1 MQTSQPAEIHT
12 QPAATPWC
20 IFVAGVAV
28 GGGILTLAGV
38 IGGWLPANRLVTG
51 FALLALF
58 LLIALLTGWL
68 ALLRSH
74 YRTSQRAASARM
86 AAQEHQTF
94 AAALQD
100 SAQALTGTLDLDE
113 VLDRIL
119 GNVSRVVAHDAA
131 NVMLLDEATDAVRID
146 RSAQT
151 RADYGTHPRL
161 LDQPFALSDFQ
172 NLAEMQRTLAPV
184 IIADTASDPRWAQLP
199 ESAWIRSSL
208 GAPIVSHGRVLGF
221 ILLDSAQPAF
231 FKAEQATRLSSF
243 CDQAAIALENAQ
255 LYAAAHRELV
265 ERQRAQQELTRRLA
279 EMELL
284 NRAIVHA
291 ATLDLEEALNMICR
305 DLAMHFAAPQ
315 AGIALLDDSGQSL
328 TVIADYTPSAATSAV
343 GARIPV
349 QNNPTT
355 EYVLAE
361 RRPLAIVDV
370 AHDERLAPIRALM
383 EARRIVSM
391 LLLPLFARDDI
402 IGTIG
407 LDWFEP
413 HVCSEDEIEL
423 AQAVAH
429 AAGQT
434 LDNARL
440 YRAVRQELAERQ
452 RAEQR
457 ERRQREFLEAL
468 HDVTLALVS
477 SLDIDVVLDRL
488 LTVIGRV
495 VEHSAA
501 NIMLI
506 DEDGVHARVVR
517 SIGYTQPATP
527 EFLTL
532 HYRIE
537 DTHTLRTMRETRQP
551 VLISDTHIDPH
562 WVHIEGDEWIHSY
575 LGAPLIRQGQ
585 VFGFISID
593 SRNANFFTEE
603 DAVRLRTFADQVAIA
618 LDNARLF
625 QQAQQARAAAEAAS
639 RTKSV
644 FLANMSHEIRTPMNA
659 VIGMT
664 SLLLSTPLTPEQR
677 DYVETIRTS
686 GDALLAVIN
695 NILDF
700 SKIESDHLQLEQQ
713 PFQLA
718 TCIDETLDLFASKAA
733 AQETELTAWI
743 DDNVPAWLVGDMA
756 RLRQILVNLVGNG
769 VKFTRGGEVEITAT
783 IEGDAADMQL
793 HLAVRDTGIG
803 IPSDRMDRLF
813 HPFSQVDPTPARR
826 FDGAG
831 LGLVISRRLAQLMG
845 GDIWVESAV
854 GRGSTFH
861 CRIRVS
867 AVDRAGDRTDTD
879 AALAF
884 LAGKRIWLAEQ
895 HRATLTN
902 VSRLLQRW
910 GATVVSVNTP
920 SALAARIQ
928 QDVEAPDV
936 LLVDVRLLAQAPELA
951 GQWLAQPHLRT
962 CPVLAV
968 KAVGS
973 GEGAQLLPTAA
984 HLLRP
989 IKQRQLQQKLLQVL
1003 APVDAAALAAPNG
1016 PAASAPGAAPIRILL
1031 AEDNLV
1037 NQKVVLR
1044 LLEKQGF
1051 GADVAGNGLEVLEA
1065 LHQRSY
1071 DLVLMDVHMPAMDG
1085 IAATQ
1090 AIRRELPAARQPR
1103 IVALTAAAM
1112 VEDRQA
1118 CLAAGM
1124 DAFLTKPVRPEALL
1138 EILQTTPARREAPTQ

>member
-1 MQTSQPAEIHT
+1 MHWRTFAL
-12 QPAATPWC
+12 
-20 IFVAGVAV
+20 GVV
-28 GGGILTLAGV
+28 TGGILTLASV

-51 FALLALF
+51 FALFAL
-58 LLIALLTGWL
+58 LLLMALLTGWL
-68 ALLRSH
+68 ALLRIHS
-74 YRTSQRAASARM
+74 RTSQRAASAHM

-119 GNVSRVVAHDAA
+119 SNVSRVVAHDAA
-131 NVMLLDEATDAVRID
+131 NVMLLDDASSVVRIV

-161 LDQPFALSDFQ
+161 LDRLLTLSDFQ

-208 GAPIVSHGRVLGF
+208 GAPVVSHGHVLGF
-221 ILLDSAQPAF
+221 ILLNSAQPAF
-231 FKAEQATRLSSF
+231 FNAEQAARLSSF

-255 LYAAAHRELV
+255 LYAAAHRELA

-284 NRAIVHA
+284 NRTIVHA
-291 ATLDLEEALNMICR
+291 ATLNLEEALNMICR
-305 DLAMHFAAPQ
+305 DLAVHFAAPQ
-315 AGIALLDDSGQSL
+315 AGIALLDDDGQTL
-328 TVIADYTPSAATSAV
+328 TVIADYTPNAATSAV

-355 EYVLAE
+355 EYVLSE

-370 AHDERLAPIRALM
+370 AHDERLAPIRTLM

-413 HVCSEDEIEL
+413 HPYSEDEIEL

-429 AAGQT
+429 AAGQA

-440 YRAVRQELAERQ
+440 YRAMEQELAERQ

-457 ERRQREFLEAL
+457 ERHQREFLEAL
-468 HDVTLALVS
+468 HDVTLALIS
-477 SLDIDVVLDRL
+477 SLDLDVVLDRL
-488 LTVIGRV
+488 LAVIERV
-495 VEHSAA
+495 VEYSAA

-532 HYRIE
+532 HYQIE
-537 DTHTLRTMRETRQP
+537 DTYTLRTMRETRQP
-551 VLISDTHIDPH
+551 VLISDTHTDPH

-585 VFGFISID
+585 VFGFISFD
-593 SRNANFFTEE
+593 SCNPNFFTEE
-603 DAVRLRTFADQVAIA
+603 DAVRLRTLADQVAIA
-618 LDNARLF
+618 LENARLF
-625 QQAQQARAAAEAAS
+625 QQAQQARTAAEAAS
-639 RTKSV
+639 RTKSL

-664 SLLLSTPLTPEQR
+664 GLLLSTPLTPEQR
-677 DYVETIRTS
+677 DYVETIHTS

-733 AQETELTAWI
+733 AQKTELTAWI
-743 DDNVPAWLVGDMA
+743 DDTVPEWLVGDMP

-769 VKFTRGGEVEITAT
+769 VKFTRSGEVEITAT
-783 IEGDAADMQL
+783 IEGDAADRQL

-813 HPFSQVDPTPARR
+813 HPFSQVDPSLARR

-845 GDIWVESAV
+845 GDIWVESVV

-861 CRIRVS
+861 CCIRVG
-867 AVDRAGDRTDTD
+867 AVDRVDDRAEERTDAD
-879 AALAF
+879 VAPAF
-884 LAGKRIWLAEQ
+884 LAGKRVWLAEQ
-895 HRATLTN
+895 HLTTLTN
-902 VSRLLQRW
+902 ISRLLQRW
-910 GATVVSVNTP
+910 GATVISINTP
-920 SALAARIQ
+920 SALAACIQ
-928 QDVEAPDV
+928 QDVAAPDV
-936 LLVDVRLLAQAPELA
+936 LLMDVRLLAQAPELA

-968 KAVGS
+968 TSVGS
-973 GEGAQLLPTAA
+973 VGDAQLLPTAA

-1003 APVDAAALAAPNG
+1003 TPVGAAAASAAAPNG
-1016 PAASAPGAAPIRILL
+1016 VAESTPGAAPIRILL

-1037 NQKVVLR
+1037 NQKVVLK
-1044 LLEKQGF
+1044 LLEKQGYD
-1051 GADVAGNGLEVLEA
+1051 ADVAGNGLEVLEA
-1065 LHQRSY
+1065 LHQRAY
-1071 DLVLMDVHMPAMDG
+1071 DLVLMDVHMPMMDG

-1090 AIRRELPAARQPR
+1090 SIRRELPAARQPH

-1124 DAFLTKPVRPEALL
+1124 DDFLTKPVRPEALL
-1138 EILQTTPARREAPTQ
+1138 EILQSTPARAEASTQ

>member
-12 QPAATPWC
+12 QPAATQWY

-28 GGGILTLAGV
+28 GGGILMLAGV
-38 IGGWLPANRLVTG
+38 IGGWLPANWLVTG
-51 FALLALF
+51 FALLALS

-74 YRTSQRAASARM
+74 YHTSQRAASAHM
-86 AAQEHQTF
+86 AAQEQQTF

-100 SAQALTGTLDLDE
+100 SAQALTSTLDLNE

-119 GNVSRVVAHDAA
+119 SNVNRVVAHDAA
-131 NVMLLDEATDAVRID
+131 DVMLLDEDAATVRIV

-172 NLAEMQRTLAPV
+172 NLVEMQRTLAPV
-184 IIADTASDPRWAQLP
+184 IIADTASDPRWVQLP

-208 GAPIVSHGRVLGF
+208 GAPIVSRGRVLGF
-221 ILLDSAQPAF
+221 ILLNSGQQAF
-231 FKAEQATRLSSF
+231 FTQEQAEQLSSF
-243 CDQAAIALENAQ
+243 CSQAAIALENAQ
-255 LYAAAHRELV
+255 LYAKANRELA
-265 ERQRAQQELTRRLA
+265 ERQHVQQQMTRRLA

-284 NRAIVHA
+284 NRTIVHA
-291 ATLDLEEALNMICR
+291 ATLDLDQALTLICR
-305 DLAMHFAAPQ
+305 DLALHFAAPQ
-315 AGIALLDDSGQSL
+315 SGIALLDSTGQSL
-328 TVIADYTPSAATSAV
+328 TVIADYTPTVATSAV
-343 GARIPV
+343 GAVIPV

-355 EYVLAE
+355 EFILTE
-361 RRPLAIVDV
+361 RRPLQIVDV
-370 AHDERLAPIRALM
+370 AHDARMAPIRALM
-383 EARRIVSM
+383 EARHVASL

-429 AAGQT
+429 AAGQA

-440 YRAVRQELAERQ
+440 YRAMQQELVERQ

-477 SLDIDVVLDRL
+477 SLDFEVVLERL
-488 LTVIGRV
+488 LTKMGRV
-495 VEHSAA
+495 VEHDAA
-501 NIMLI
+501 NIMLVS
-506 DEDGVHARVVR
+506 EDGASARVAR
-517 SIGYTQPATP
+517 SVGYAQPATP

-532 HYRIE
+532 NYRID
-537 DTHTLRTMRETRQP
+537 DTYTLRTMRETRQP
-551 VLISDTHIDPH
+551 VLISDTHTDPH

-593 SRNANFFTEE
+593 SHNANFFTEE

-664 SLLLSTPLTPEQR
+664 SLLLGTPLTPEQR

-686 GDALLAVIN
+686 GDALLTVIN
-695 NILDF
+695 DILDF
-700 SKIESDHLQLEQQ
+700 SKIESDRLQLEQQ
-713 PFQLA
+713 PFQLV
-718 TCIDETLDLFASKAA
+718 TCIDETLDLFAGKAA
-733 AQETELTAWI
+733 TQETELTAWI
-743 DDNVPAWLVGDMA
+743 DDNVPTWLLGDMA

-803 IPSDRMDRLF
+803 IPSDRMDHLF
-813 HPFSQVDPTPARR
+813 QPFSQVDPSRARR
-826 FDGAG
+826 FEGAG
-831 LGLVISRRLAQLMG
+831 LGLVISKRLAQLMG
-845 GDIWVESAV
+845 GDIWAESEA

-861 CRIRVS
+861 CRIRVA
-867 AVDRAGDRTDTD
+867 AVDRADDD
-879 AALAF
+879 ATSSF
-884 LAGKRIWLAEQ
+884 LAHKHIWLADC
-895 HRATLTN
+895 HPATLVN
-902 VSRLLQRW
+902 VTRLLQRW
-910 GATVVSVNTP
+910 GATVASVATAP
-920 SALAARIQ
+920 ALAALLAQ
-928 QDVEAPDV
+928 TDHAPDV
-936 LLVDVRLLAQAPELA
+936 LLLDVRLLKQAPELA
-951 GQWLAQPHLRT
+951 GQWVAQPHLRN
-962 CPVLAV
+962 CPLIAV
-968 KAVGS
+968 TQVGS
-973 GEGAQLLPTAA
+973 VDTIGSLPTTTY
-984 HLLRP
+984 LLRP
-989 IKQRQLQQKLLQVL
+989 IKQRQLRRTLTRVL
-1003 APVDAAALAAPNG
+1003 WPDE
-1016 PAASAPGAAPIRILL
+1016 AASESPTTADGFPAPAQYPTPIRILL

-1044 LLEKQGF
+1044 LLEKYGYS
-1051 GADVAGNGLEVLEA
+1051 ADVAGNGLETVDA
-1065 LHQRSY
+1065 LHRQTY
-1071 DLVLMDVHMPAMDG
+1071 DLVLMDVHMPEMDG
-1085 IAATQ
+1085 IVATQ
-1090 AIRRELPAARQPR
+1090 MIRRELPAERQPR

-1112 VEDRQA
+1112 VEDQSA

-1124 DAFLTKPVRPEALL
+1124 DAFLTKPVRAEALL
-1138 EILQTTPARREAPTQ
+1138 EVLHTTQAIGE